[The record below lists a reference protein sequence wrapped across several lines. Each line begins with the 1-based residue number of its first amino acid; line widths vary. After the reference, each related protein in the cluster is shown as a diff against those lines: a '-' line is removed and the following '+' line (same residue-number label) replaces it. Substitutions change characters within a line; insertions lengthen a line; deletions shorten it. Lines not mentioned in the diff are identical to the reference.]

1 MDSKDFQSLVKIGK
15 GTKRKMREINLLEVA
30 EEMKSL
36 YARHKS
42 LGKVA
47 RIAKLSQEMV
57 REFLKINDLHE
68 RAKNLIKAGSIS
80 SVDIC
85 YRLSKLE
92 QKDQAEL
99 ARLVVESK
107 LSSEDVRSII
117 KYKIDNPDMHIGD
130 AVDKTLESKDKKVY
144 VAYLGIEKDVF
155 DGLTK
160 RSKSKDPARAV
171 LKIFKSIIPYEF
183 IVSFELNGRVV
194 ILKVSKEGL
203 NRMREQAKMLNVP
216 LKSLASTLIKAHLE
230 GR

>member
-42 LGKVA
+42 LDKVA

-57 REFLKINDLHE
+57 REFLKINDLNK
-68 RAKNLIKAGSIS
+68 RVKNLIRAGSIS

-92 QKDQAEL
+92 QKDQAHL

-117 KYKIDNPDMHIGD
+117 KYKIDNPDMRIGD

-144 VAYLGIEKDVF
+144 VAYLGIDKDVF
-155 DGLTK
+155 GGLTK
-160 RSKSKDPARAV
+160 RSKEKDPGRAV
-171 LKIFKSIIPYEF
+171 LEIFESIIPCEF

-203 NRMREQAKMLNVP
+203 KRIREQAKMLNVP
-216 LKSLASTLIKAHLE
+216 LKSFANALIKAHLE

>member
-1 MDSKDFQSLVKIGK
+1 MDSKDFKSLVKIGK

-57 REFLKINDLHE
+57 REFLKINELHE
-68 RAKNLIKAGSIS
+68 RVKNLIKAGSIS

-92 QKDQAEL
+92 QKDQADL
-99 ARLVVESK
+99 ARLVAESK
-107 LSSEDVRSII
+107 LSSKDVRSII
-117 KYKIDNPDMHIGD
+117 KYKIDNPDMRIGD
-130 AVDKTLESKDKKVY
+130 AVDKIFESKDKKVY
-144 VAYLGIEKDVF
+144 VAYLGIEKVVF

-160 RSKSKDPARAV
+160 RSKSKNPAIAV

-203 NRMREQAKMLNVP
+203 KRMRDRAKMLNVP
-216 LKSLASTLIKAHLE
+216 LKSLANALIKAHLK
-230 GR
+230 GH